1 MTTTHPAS
9 PSPAAAPVGGERLLI
24 VTAAD
29 QAYWRC
35 LHQFL
40 RSAQRLR
47 LDVGCDFVAYDLGLE
62 AGTRQWLQMRFSWC
76 AFRRFHFE
84 NYPPHIRRHLRS
96 HAWKPFLVREVLRS
110 TNGLVLWLDSA
121 TLFKCPPDRVIADI
135 RRLGVYSL
143 RGQSALGS
151 HCDPNILDALS
162 VPSQIRRRPERVSG
176 VLGFAA
182 NNPVAPKLVEKWC
195 EHHLLP
201 DHVRIATATHKSDQA
216 LLSIVMLTMEAAGE
230 LALGDEEIDISS
242 HRPVR
247 WMTSRNKVPP
257 WLPLWL
263 DPAAR
268 AYYAVYKL
276 ADRANLR
283 WRHRAA
289 NLANGLHRLTREHF
303 TVFVASARTGKVAAI
318 KAPRLSYYADPFI
331 WRHREQTYLLCEEF
345 RYPRHKGYLRCIP
358 LDADLRARA
367 PLTIMRRNGHAS
379 FPFLFEHGEAL
390 YLVPETSAEGGV
402 HLYRCEDFPQRWTQ
416 VRTLLPAVDAA
427 DTTVLRHGERWWLIT
442 SIRVRPGSGA
452 RYLAVFFTD
461 DLLTGTWQP
470 HPVNKHKL
478 YGESPFGSGRNAGAI
493 VRSGERLLRP
503 TQHNPNYYGEA
514 VRWMEI
520 ERLTPSEYREC
531 ELTDAHPLAQLSAR
545 LSMHHLTI
553 HGDLIAWDVCDRVGS
568 ESTLSRRAAESQ
580 NLLASGLDRLT
591 AHAMLNL

>member
-1 MTTTHPAS
+1 MGAQ
-9 PSPAAAPVGGERLLI
+9 RLLI

-35 LHQFL
+35 LYQFL
-40 RSAQRLR
+40 RSAKRLR
-47 LDVGCDFVAYDLGLE
+47 LDLRHDFLAYDLGLE
-62 AGTRQWLQMRFSWC
+62 ARTRQRLQSRFPWC
-76 AFRRFHFE
+76 GFRRFRFE
-84 NYPPHIRRHLRS
+84 DRPPHIGHELRGCP
-96 HAWKPFLVREVLRS
+96 WKPFLVQEVLRS
-110 TNGLVLWLDSA
+110 LRGPMLWLDSA
-121 TLFKCPPDRVIADI
+121 TLFKQPLDGIVGHI
-135 RRLGVYSL
+135 RRFGTYSL
-143 RGQSALGS
+143 KGQTVLDLR
-151 HCDPNILDALS
+151 CDPDILDALA
-162 VPSQIRRRPERVSG
+162 VPIEVRHRQERVGG
-176 VLGFAA
+176 VLGLDPCHPSARKLAA
-182 NNPVAPKLVEKWC
+182 TWV
-195 EHHLLP
+195 EHHQVP
-201 DHVRIATATHKSDQA
+201 DLVRPRRASHNSDQA
-216 LLSIVMLTMEAAGE
+216 LLSVVLLMMEAAGE
-230 LALGDEEIDISS
+230 LTLNDDEVDISS